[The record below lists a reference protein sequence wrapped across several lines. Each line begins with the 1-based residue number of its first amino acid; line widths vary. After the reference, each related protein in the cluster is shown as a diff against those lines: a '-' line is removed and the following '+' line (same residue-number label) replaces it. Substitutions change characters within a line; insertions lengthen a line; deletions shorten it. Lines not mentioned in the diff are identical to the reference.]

1 MSPTAS
7 GLPSSWLVEHLDLLP
22 RGGTVLDVACGRGR
36 HTLFLARAG
45 FRVHAVDRDPVAVDA
60 VRTAAR
66 EEGLAVECEVLD
78 LEREPPPDLGRAR
91 YDAVIV
97 FNYLHRPLFPALRRA
112 LAPGGRLVYET
123 FTTAQAAR
131 GRPTNPAFLLRPDEL
146 RDLVAPLSVLRSREG
161 DFEGRF
167 VASMVAAL
175 DIERLPIDDRVT
187 VGSFSDLRIGRFNR
201 VIQRFTDYQW
211 PNHPNKSPNHPI
223 ARLNRPILLNPPITQ
238 QSPDHQSSIINA
250 Q

>member
-7 GLPSSWLVEHLDLLP
+7 GLPSSWLVEHLGLLP

-36 HTLFLARAG
+36 HTLFLAREG

-60 VRTAAR
+60 VRAAAH
-66 EEGLAVECEVLD
+66 EEGLAVEGEVLD
-78 LEREPPPDLGRAR
+78 LEREPPPDLGHGR

-131 GRPTNPAFLLRPDEL
+131 GRPTNPAFLLRPGEL

-167 VASMVAAL
+167 VASIVAAAS
-175 DIERLPIDDRVT
+175 
-187 VGSFSDLRIGRFNR
+187 GG
-201 VIQRFTDYQW
+201 
-211 PNHPNKSPNHPI
+211 PNVE
-223 ARLNRPILLNPPITQ
+223 
-238 QSPDHQSSIINA
+238 
-250 Q
+250 